1 MRSGIDFSES
11 IKTGLAHFL
20 CCSPEE
26 LRKHLWRMEQ
36 SNNWK
41 HYFSFTNA
49 VNLESLSFTEQCN
62 PRETILLLL
71 QSNEDTWL

>member
-1 MRSGIDFSES
+1 L
-11 IKTGLAHFL
+11 KTGLAHFL

-41 HYFSFTNA
+41 NYFSFTNA

-62 PRETILLLL
+62 PRETVLLLL
-71 QSNEDTWL
+71 QSGEDTWL